1 MTHDLPERP
10 GSQPRPPGPF
20 AYCSSCGSP
29 NEIQERDGRHR
40 PVCTA
45 CGYITFLDPK
55 LAVAAL
61 IVRDGQILLG
71 KRGPGTRS
79 PGKWSFPAGF
89 VERGEQ
95 VEAATAREVR
105 EETGLDVEPGA
116 LVGLFSEPGET
127 VVLAVYE
134 ATLNDTGA
142 VPVAADDLVDLD
154 WFPLAR
160 LPELAF
166 ERDYRII
173 ECLLGGQKVV
183 RD

>member
-1 MTHDLPERP
+1 M
-10 GSQPRPPGPF
+10 
-20 AYCSSCGSP
+20 
-29 NEIQERDGRHR
+29 QERDGRNR

-45 CGYITFLDPK
+45 CGHITFLDPK

-61 IVRDGQILLG
+61 IVRNGQILLG

-95 VEAATAREVR
+95 VEAATGREVF
-105 EETGLDVEPGA
+105 EETGLEIEPGE

-134 ATLNDTGA
+134 ATLRNPDA
-142 VPVAADDLVDLD
+142 VPVAADDLVELG
-154 WFPLAR
+154 WFPLDA
-160 LPELAF
+160 LPVLAF

-173 ECLLGGQKVV
+173 EQLLASA
-183 RD
+183 R

>member
-1 MTHDLPERP
+1 ME
-10 GSQPRPPGPF
+10 
-20 AYCSSCGSP
+20 
-29 NEIQERDGRHR
+29 ERDGRSR

-45 CGYITFLDPK
+45 CGHVTFLDPK

-89 VERGEQ
+89 VERGEE
-95 VEAATAREVR
+95 VEAATAREVL
-105 EETGLDVEPGA
+105 EETGLEIEPGA
-116 LVGLFSEPGET
+116 LVGLFSEAGET

-134 ATLNDTGA
+134 AAVRNPGA
-142 VPVAADDLVDLD
+142 VPVAADDLVDLG
-154 WFPLAR
+154 WFPLNA

-173 ECLLGGQKVV
+173 ERLLAAT
-183 RD
+183 R

>member
-1 MTHDLPERP
+1 M
-10 GSQPRPPGPF
+10 
-20 AYCSSCGSP
+20 
-29 NEIQERDGRHR
+29 QERDGRDR

-45 CGYITFLDPK
+45 CGHITFLDPK

-61 IVRDGQILLG
+61 IMRGGQILLG

-95 VEAATAREVR
+95 VEIAAAREVL
-105 EETGLDVEPGA
+105 EETGLEIEPGR
-116 LVGLFSEPGET
+116 LIGLFSEPGET
-127 VVLAVYE
+127 VVLAVFE
-134 ATLNDTGA
+134 ARPTNPA
-142 VPVAADDLVDLD
+142 QVSVAADDLDALG
-154 WFPLAR
+154 WFSLES

-173 ECLLGGQKVV
+173 ERFLAGEN
-183 RD
+183 

>member
-1 MTHDLPERP
+1 M
-10 GSQPRPPGPF
+10 
-20 AYCSSCGSP
+20 
-29 NEIQERDGRHR
+29 QERDGRSR

-45 CGYITFLDPK
+45 CGHITFLDPK

-61 IVRDGQILLG
+61 INRDGQVLLG

-95 VEAATAREVR
+95 VEAATIREVL
-105 EETGLDVEPGA
+105 EETGLAVQIGR

-134 ATLNDTGA
+134 ASLHDQEA
-142 VPVAADDLVDLD
+142 IPAAGDDLVDLG
-154 WFPLAR
+154 WFPFAD

-166 ERDYRII
+166 ARDYHII
-173 ECLLGGQKVV
+173 ERFLAASE
-183 RD
+183 

>member
-1 MTHDLPERP
+1 M
-10 GSQPRPPGPF
+10 
-20 AYCSSCGSP
+20 
-29 NEIQERDGRHR
+29 QERDGRNR

-45 CGYITFLDPK
+45 CGHITFLDPK

-61 IVRDGQILLG
+61 IVRDGRILLG
-71 KRGPGTRS
+71 KRGPGTRA
-79 PGKWSFPAGF
+79 PGRWSFPAGF

-105 EETGLDVEPGA
+105 EETGLEIEPGE
-116 LVGLFSEPGET
+116 LVGLFSEAGET

-134 ATLNDTGA
+134 ATVSTPGA
-142 VPVAADDLVDLD
+142 VPVAADDLIELD
-154 WFPLAR
+154 WFPLDT

-173 ECLLGGQKVV
+173 ERHLAARRKP
-183 RD
+183 

>member
-1 MTHDLPERP
+1 M
-10 GSQPRPPGPF
+10 
-20 AYCSSCGSP
+20 
-29 NEIQERDGRHR
+29 QEREGRSR

-45 CGYITFLDPK
+45 CGHITFLDPK

-95 VEAATAREVR
+95 VETATAREVL
-105 EETGLDVEPGA
+105 EETGLAIDPGP
-116 LVGLFSEPGET
+116 LVGLFSEEGET

-134 ATLNDTGA
+134 ATMSNPDTIPA
-142 VPVAADDLVDLD
+142 AADDLVDLG
-154 WFPLAR
+154 WFPLDS

-166 ERDYRII
+166 ERDYHII
-173 ECLLGGQKVV
+173 ERLLAT
-183 RD
+183 RT

>member
-1 MTHDLPERP
+1 MSHDLPERP
-10 GSQPRPPGPF
+10 GTQPRPPGHF
-20 AYCSSCGSP
+20 AYCPTCGSP
-29 NEIQERDGRHR
+29 NQMQERDGRSR

-45 CGYITFLDPK
+45 CGHITFLDPK

-61 IVRDGQILLG
+61 IVRDGKILLG

-95 VEAATAREVR
+95 VEAATAREVL
-105 EETGLDVEPGA
+105 EETGLEIEPGR
-116 LVGLFSEPGET
+116 LFGLFSEMDET

-134 ATLNDTGA
+134 ATIRNPGA
-142 VPVAADDLVDLD
+142 APVAADDLVDLG
-154 WFPLAR
+154 WFPLDG

-166 ERDYRII
+166 DRDYRII
-173 ECLLGGQKVV
+173 ERFLAARQ
-183 RD
+183 

>member
-1 MTHDLPERP
+1 MLER
-10 GSQPRPPGPF
+10 
-20 AYCSSCGSP
+20 
-29 NEIQERDGRHR
+29 EGRSR
-40 PVCTA
+40 PVCAA
-45 CGYITFLDPK
+45 CGHITFLDPK

-95 VEAATAREVR
+95 VEVATTREVR
-105 EETGLDVEPGA
+105 EETGLEIEPGP
-116 LVGLFSEPGET
+116 LFGLFSEQGET

-134 ATLNDTGA
+134 ATIRDPDA
-142 VPVAADDLVDLD
+142 VPAAADDLVDLG
-154 WFPLAR
+154 WFPLDG

-173 ECLLGGQKVV
+173 ERLLAARQ
-183 RD
+183 

>member
-1 MTHDLPERP
+1 M
-10 GSQPRPPGPF
+10 
-20 AYCSSCGSP
+20 
-29 NEIQERDGRHR
+29 QERDGRTR

-45 CGYITFLDPK
+45 CGHITFLDPK

-105 EETGLDVEPGA
+105 EETGLEIEPGE
-116 LVGLFSEPGET
+116 LVGLFSEPGEM
-127 VVLAVYE
+127 VVLAVYD
-134 ATLNDTGA
+134 ATITTPDA
-142 VPVAADDLVDLD
+142 VPIAGDDLVDLG
-154 WFPLAR
+154 WFPLDA

-166 ERDYRII
+166 ARDYRII
-173 ECLLGGQKVV
+173 ERLLAGKK
-183 RD
+183 

>member
-1 MTHDLPERP
+1 M
-10 GSQPRPPGPF
+10 
-20 AYCSSCGSP
+20 
-29 NEIQERDGRHR
+29 QERDGRNR

-45 CGYITFLDPK
+45 CGHITFLDPK

-61 IVRDGQILLG
+61 IVRDGEILLG

-105 EETGLDVEPGA
+105 EETGLEIEPGQ
-116 LVGLFSEPGET
+116 LFGLFSEPGEM

-134 ATLNDTGA
+134 ATLRSQ
-142 VPVAADDLVDLD
+142 AAMAAAGDDLADLG
-154 WFPLAR
+154 WFPLDD

-166 ERDYRII
+166 ARDYRII
-173 ECLLGGQKVV
+173 ERILEV
-183 RD
+183 RK

>member
-1 MTHDLPERP
+1 MTHQLPERP
-10 GSQPRPPGPF
+10 GTQPRPPGPF
-20 AYCSSCGSP
+20 AYCPTCGSP
-29 NEIQERDGRHR
+29 NEMQERDGRHR

-45 CGYITFLDPK
+45 CGHITFLDPK

-61 IVRDGQILLG
+61 ILREGQILLG

-105 EETGLDVEPGA
+105 EETGLEVEPGA

-134 ATLNDTGA
+134 ATVLETTS
-142 VPVAADDLVDLD
+142 VPVAADDLVELG
-154 WFPLAR
+154 WFPLDA

-173 ECLLGGQKVV
+173 ERLLVV
-183 RD
+183 RT

>member
-1 MTHDLPERP
+1 MTQDLPERP
-10 GSQPRPPGPF
+10 GTQPRPPGPF
-20 AYCSSCGSP
+20 AFCPTCGSP
-29 NEIQERDGRHR
+29 NELQERDGRSR

-45 CGYITFLDPK
+45 CGNITFLDPK

-95 VEAATAREVR
+95 VEAAVAREVR
-105 EETGLDVEPGA
+105 EETGLEIEPGN
-116 LVGLFSEPGET
+116 LFGLFSESGET

-134 ATLNDTGA
+134 AVVRNLAA
-142 VPVAADDLVDLD
+142 VPVAADDLTALG
-154 WFPLAR
+154 WFPLDD

-166 ERDYRII
+166 DRDYRII
-173 ECLLGGQKVV
+173 ERLLASG
-183 RD
+183 

>member
-1 MTHDLPERP
+1 M
-10 GSQPRPPGPF
+10 
-20 AYCSSCGSP
+20 
-29 NEIQERDGRHR
+29 QERDGRSR

-45 CGYITFLDPK
+45 CGHITFLDPK

-95 VEAATAREVR
+95 VEAAATREVL
-105 EETGLDVEPGA
+105 EETGLEIEPGA
-116 LVGLFSEPGET
+116 LVGLFSEAGET

-134 ATLNDTGA
+134 ATVSDSCA
-142 VPVAADDLVDLD
+142 VPVAADDLVDLG
-154 WFPLAR
+154 WFPLDA
-160 LPELAF
+160 LPDLAF

-173 ECLLGGQKVV
+173 ERLLAST
-183 RD
+183 R

>member
-1 MTHDLPERP
+1 MTHDFPARP
-10 GSQPRPPGPF
+10 GTQPRPPGPF
-20 AYCSSCGSP
+20 AFCPTCGSP
-29 NEIQERDGRHR
+29 NEMQECDGRTR

-45 CGYITFLDPK
+45 CGHITFLDPK

-61 IVRDGQILLG
+61 IVRDGRILLG

-95 VEAATAREVR
+95 VETATAREVL
-105 EETGLDVEPGA
+105 EETGLEIEPGQ
-116 LVGLFSEPGET
+116 LVGLFSEPGEM

-134 ATLNDTGA
+134 ATIRKPDA
-142 VPVAADDLVDLD
+142 VPAAGDDLVDLG
-154 WFPLAR
+154 WFPLGG

-173 ECLLGGQKVV
+173 ECLLQPVG
-183 RD
+183 

>member
-1 MTHDLPERP
+1 M
-10 GSQPRPPGPF
+10 
-20 AYCSSCGSP
+20 
-29 NEIQERDGRHR
+29 QERDGRDR

-45 CGYITFLDPK
+45 CGHITFLDPK

-61 IVRDGQILLG
+61 IVCDGQILLG

-79 PGKWSFPAGF
+79 PGRWSFPAGF

-95 VEAATAREVR
+95 VEAAAAREVR
-105 EETGLDVEPGA
+105 EETGLEIEPGH
-116 LVGLFSEPGET
+116 LIGLYSEAGET

-134 ATLNDTGA
+134 STVRIPDA
-142 VPVAADDLVDLD
+142 VPAAADDLIELG
-154 WFPLAR
+154 WFPLDA

-173 ECLLGGQKVV
+173 ERLLAAGT
-183 RD
+183 

>member
-1 MTHDLPERP
+1 M
-10 GSQPRPPGPF
+10 
-20 AYCSSCGSP
+20 
-29 NEIQERDGRHR
+29 QEHDGRNR

-45 CGYITFLDPK
+45 CGHITFLDPK

-79 PGKWSFPAGF
+79 PGRWSFPAGF

-105 EETGLDVEPGA
+105 EETGLEIEPGE
-116 LVGLFSEPGET
+116 LLGLFSEAGET

-134 ATLNDTGA
+134 ATIKTPGA
-142 VPVAADDLVDLD
+142 VPVAADDLVELE
-154 WFPLAR
+154 WFPLDA

-173 ECLLGGQKVV
+173 ERHLATREK
-183 RD
+183 R

>member
-1 MTHDLPERP
+1 M
-10 GSQPRPPGPF
+10 
-20 AYCSSCGSP
+20 
-29 NEIQERDGRHR
+29 QERDGRNR
-40 PVCTA
+40 PVCTK
-45 CGYITFLDPK
+45 CGHITFLDPK

-61 IVRDGQILLG
+61 IVREGQILLG

-95 VEAATAREVR
+95 VEAATAREVF
-105 EETGLDVEPGA
+105 EETGLVIEPGR
-116 LVGLFSEPGET
+116 LFGLFSEEGET

-134 ATLNDTGA
+134 AVLSN
-142 VPVAADDLVDLD
+142 PVAIPIAADDLVDLD
-154 WFPLAR
+154 WFSLDA

-173 ECLLGGQKVV
+173 ERLLAA
-183 RD
+183 

>member
-1 MTHDLPERP
+1 M
-10 GSQPRPPGPF
+10 
-20 AYCSSCGSP
+20 
-29 NEIQERDGRHR
+29 QERDGRNR

-45 CGYITFLDPK
+45 CGHITFLDPK

-61 IVRDGQILLG
+61 IVRDGHILLG

-95 VEAATAREVR
+95 VEAATAREVL
-105 EETGLDVEPGA
+105 EETGLAIEPGR
-116 LVGLFSEPGET
+116 LFGLFSESGET

-134 ATLNDTGA
+134 ASVRDPGA
-142 VPVAADDLVDLD
+142 TPVAADDLIDLG
-154 WFPLAR
+154 WFPLDG

-166 ERDYRII
+166 ARDYRII
-173 ECLLGGQKVV
+173 ERFLASG
-183 RD
+183 